1 MLYKL
6 CMEDSLFPSMREGAG
21 ALCGLVMVG
30 GLALTMQRW
39 RVLYVGCVWRTCF
52 GTSVKFDRV
61 CMTGGVTL
69 G

>member
-1 MLYKL
+1 MLYRL
-6 CMEDSLFPSMREGAG
+6 CMEDSLFPSMREAAG

-52 GTSVKFDRV
+52 GPSVKFEID
-61 CMTGGVTL
+61 CMTGGVTV